1 MADDAGQRAI
11 HLDDSYFC
19 RHWLFAVLDREKAG
33 LIFFPHSITPP
44 LIDYSRL
51 QTVLSTYLPIFVFHF
66 FEVWL
71 INFSIFYLQDYSCFT
86 SIFTSMNA
94 LKNKVQLIGHLGS
107 KLDLK
112 SLESG
117 KSVGNV
123 SLATS
128 EVYKNQKGERVEET
142 IWHNLVVWDK
152 TAENLAKFTDKGSE
166 IAVEGKL
173 TNRSYTDKNGDKKT
187 VTEIVVNEFLLLDK
201 KPKGQ

>member
-1 MADDAGQRAI
+1 
-11 HLDDSYFC
+11 
-19 RHWLFAVLDREKAG
+19 
-33 LIFFPHSITPP
+33 
-44 LIDYSRL
+44 
-51 QTVLSTYLPIFVFHF
+51 
-66 FEVWL
+66 
-71 INFSIFYLQDYSCFT
+71 
-86 SIFTSMNA
+86 MNA

-112 SLESG
+112 NLESG

-166 IAVEGKL
+166 IAIEGKL
-173 TNRSYTDKNGDKKT
+173 TNRSYTDKNGDKKL

-201 KPKGQ
+201 KPKDH

>member
-1 MADDAGQRAI
+1 
-11 HLDDSYFC
+11 
-19 RHWLFAVLDREKAG
+19 
-33 LIFFPHSITPP
+33 
-44 LIDYSRL
+44 
-51 QTVLSTYLPIFVFHF
+51 
-66 FEVWL
+66 
-71 INFSIFYLQDYSCFT
+71 
-86 SIFTSMNA
+86 MNA

-112 SLESG
+112 NLESG

-166 IAVEGKL
+166 IAIEGKL
-173 TNRSYTDKNGDKKT
+173 TNRSYTDKNGDKKL

-201 KPKGQ
+201 KPKEN

>member
-1 MADDAGQRAI
+1 
-11 HLDDSYFC
+11 
-19 RHWLFAVLDREKAG
+19 
-33 LIFFPHSITPP
+33 
-44 LIDYSRL
+44 
-51 QTVLSTYLPIFVFHF
+51 
-66 FEVWL
+66 
-71 INFSIFYLQDYSCFT
+71 
-86 SIFTSMNA
+86 MNA

-112 SLESG
+112 NLESG
-117 KSVGNV
+117 KFVGNV

-166 IAVEGKL
+166 IAIEGKL
-173 TNRSYTDKNGDKKT
+173 TNRSYTDKNGDKKL

-201 KPKGQ
+201 KPKDH